1 MLHQRFYSR
10 QTLLP
15 RRRLADKKKQCACS
29 RQVPLVALVHLIQ
42 LSIVPL
48 LHRTELLFQ
57 LLGFCEQLIGAL
69 ASELKKKTAY
79 ELL

>member
-1 MLHQRFYSR
+1 M
-10 QTLLP
+10 
-15 RRRLADKKKQCACS
+15 
-29 RQVPLVALVHLIQ
+29 ALVHLIQ

-48 LHRTELLFQ
+48 VHRTDLLSQ